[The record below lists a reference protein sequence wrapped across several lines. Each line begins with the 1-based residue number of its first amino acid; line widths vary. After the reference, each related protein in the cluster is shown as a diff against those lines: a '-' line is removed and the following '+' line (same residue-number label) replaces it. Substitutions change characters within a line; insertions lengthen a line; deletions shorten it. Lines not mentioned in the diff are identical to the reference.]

1 VSQPRPRSA
10 APPTINVVPR
20 LHVNTGAYCNN
31 NCLFCA
37 EDDRAGRARM
47 IGGQRPDDY
56 LEIMAEFPY
65 RDHLCFT
72 TGEPTLNPL
81 LPWLVRSAAELG
93 YREVALI
100 TNGRRLGD
108 EAYLGRL
115 LDAGLN
121 VVTISIHGG
130 APKLH
135 DGLTRTR
142 GSFAQTLRGLRAAT
156 SRVRLHTSTVITL
169 RNLPHLH
176 ALLALLG
183 RVGVD
188 QAVLNVAKPRG
199 RAHERAAKLLARYD
213 EVARAVGE
221 ELGRLGE
228 LAPPLFLEDVP
239 RCATGGLP
247 DVVRGVLEHN
257 FRYDLVDQGGDQRF
271 EEFDRIRTEGGL
283 RTKRAECA
291 SCPDEPSCPGVWSR
305 YIEVHGWTGL
315 GPPGAVTRRR

>member
-1 VSQPRPRSA
+1 MQPRPGRG
-10 APPTINVVPR
+10 APPTVNAVPR
-20 LHVNTGAYCNN
+20 LHVNAGAHCNN

-47 IGGQRPDDY
+47 VGGQRPDHL
-56 LEIMAEFPY
+56 LEIMAAFPY

-108 EAYLGRL
+108 EAYLARL

-130 APKLH
+130 DPKLH

-142 GSFAQTLRGLRAAT
+142 GSFAQTLRGLRAAA
-156 SRVRLHTSTVITL
+156 SRVRLHTSTVITR

-176 ALLALLG
+176 PLLALLG
-183 RVGVD
+183 RVSVD

-199 RAHERAAKLLARYD
+199 RAQERAARLLARYD
-213 EVARAVGE
+213 EIASAVGE
-221 ELGRLGE
+221 AVGRLGA
-228 LAPPLFLEDVP
+228 LAPPVFLEDVP
-239 RCATGGLP
+239 RCATSGLP
-247 DVVRGVLEHN
+247 AEVRGVLEHN
-257 FRYDLVDQGGDQRF
+257 LRYDLVDREGGQQF
-271 EEFDRIRTEGGL
+271 EEFDRLRTEGGL
-283 RTKRAECA
+283 RTKRADCA
-291 SCPDEPSCPGVWSR
+291 RCPDEPSCPGVWSR
-305 YIEVHGWTGL
+305 YLEVYGWTGL
-315 GPPGAVTRRR
+315 DPPGEVTRRR